1 MSTKIRT
8 YSSTDVYGI
17 SRPFQKHS
25 KIGLFPL
32 AAFSSMKQ
40 SSSSS
45 SSFNSR
51 TKEQVEQII
60 FTTEKSISIN
70 EMLKLLRRNGNK
82 NSYDL

>member
-1 MSTKIRT
+1 VYTSQSLNRIKYQSVKRKKTRLQNNAISAKIKA

-17 SRPFQKHS
+17 NRPFQKHS

-45 SSFNSR
+45 SSFNSAS
-51 TKEQVEQII
+51 K
-60 FTTEKSISIN
+60 
-70 EMLKLLRRNGNK
+70 G
-82 NSYDL
+82 